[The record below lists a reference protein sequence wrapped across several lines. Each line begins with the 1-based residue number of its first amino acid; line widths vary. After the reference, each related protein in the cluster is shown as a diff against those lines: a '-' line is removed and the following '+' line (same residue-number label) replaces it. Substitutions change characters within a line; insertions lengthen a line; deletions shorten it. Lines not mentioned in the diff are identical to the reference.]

1 MHPRNRRRARN
12 LALLLLLL
20 GGAAWLVPSYFSAE
34 RYRRRLEAGLE
45 RALHRPVKFGAVSF
59 RLLPR
64 PGFTIENAEVEE
76 DSDFGSEPF
85 ARVDRIECD
94 LRWRSLWRSR
104 KDFAR
109 LRLDRPSFNLVLNAQ
124 GEWNVGRL
132 LRQSGVTAPAGAGPG
147 AANSRVGEP
156 LDLEVEDAHIDFKV
170 GANKKPFALTDVRA
184 RLRADPAE
192 RRVEFRIVA
201 SPVRSDLAVPTP
213 GPVEAEGV
221 WTPGGDLQGPI
232 AANLRARGALLYD
245 WIPIV
250 TGRNPGLYGV
260 LDCDVR
266 LSGSL
271 LNLTVEGES
280 HLTQFQRWSELP
292 PSDPM
297 PWDLRFRGQLQR
309 SRERVLVESLEASF
323 RDSHVHLSGAVDH
336 FPNSPQL
343 DLVVALER
351 SRLEDVLA
359 VVRRWWPNPSAWSLK
374 GRVDGM
380 LSIQG
385 PWEQRRYGGFV
396 GAREVSL
403 ETASGS
409 FPISELAVRINNRGA
424 RLAPTQVTLAPRVAL
439 LAEGSIDRAGGMPR
453 YDLQLLARGVPLHDA
468 LAFGRGLGIRTF
480 QGLDATG
487 SATATLHFAG
497 SAWPPARPAL
507 TARAEIRSVRLLIP
521 GLTEP
526 LNLPHASVQVSG
538 DQITVDPLV
547 AVLGTSVFS
556 AKLEHRGPRRNP
568 WRFDL
573 RANSL
578 SLEQGALWF
587 DALGHRRPLPLLERL
602 PGLSSFA
609 DRRTAASQLFGSLAA
624 EGRFST
630 PSLTYRG
637 VTLKDFQ
644 GTFEAAGRT
653 IRMKAAKFHVGG
665 GHGEA
670 SGEVDFTN
678 APPRLAA
685 TVSLAGLP
693 VEALTSRLPSA
704 LQGVRGAVMGSGH
717 FTTRGLGREELGDNL
732 VGEATLRSKDLA
744 FGDFDPLEILVRQAH
759 WGTLEP
765 VHGPQV
771 ARSAA
776 MTLEVASRRL
786 TLKNAALEL
795 SGATLQLSGTYT
807 LGGAL
812 NLDVRT
818 DLRHLRRRWLAREDE
833 LKPGAGYSEAHLSGP
848 FDKLVVTPQVIV
860 SRRRE

>member
-1 MHPRNRRRARN
+1 MNPRNRRRARN

-34 RYRRRLEAGLE
+34 PYRRRLEAGLE
-45 RALHRPVKFGAVSF
+45 RALHRPVEFGAVSF

-104 KDFAR
+104 LDFAR
-109 LRLDRPSFNLVLNAQ
+109 LLLARPSFNLVLNAQ

-132 LRQSGVTAPAGAGPG
+132 LRQSGVTAPAGEGPG
-147 AANSRVGEP
+147 ATGSRVGEP

-170 GANKKPFALTDVRA
+170 GANKKPFALTDVQA

-201 SPVRSDLAVPTP
+201 SPLRSDLAVPTP
-213 GPVEAEGV
+213 GPVEVEGV
-221 WTPGGDLQGPI
+221 WTPGRDLQGPI
-232 AANLRARGALLYD
+232 AARLRARGALLYD
-245 WIPIV
+245 WIPIA
-250 TGRNPGLYGV
+250 TGHNPGLYGV
-260 LDCDVR
+260 LDCDAR

-271 LNLTVEGES
+271 PNLTVEGES
-280 HLTQFQRWSELP
+280 HLTQLQRWSEP
-292 PSDPM
+292 SPSDSM
-297 PWDLRFRGQLQR
+297 SLDLRFRGRLQR
-309 SRERVLVESLEASF
+309 AQERVLVESLEASF
-323 RDSHVHLSGAVDH
+323 RDSHFHLSGSVDH

-359 VVRRWWPNPSAWSLK
+359 VIRRWWPNPSAWSLK

-385 PWEQRRYGGFV
+385 PWAQRRYGGFV

-409 FPISELAVRINNRGA
+409 FPVSELALRINNRGA
-424 RLAPTQVTLAPRVAL
+424 RLAPAQVTLAPRVAL
-439 LAEGSIDRAGGMPR
+439 LAEGSIERAGGIPR
-453 YDLQLLARGVPLHDA
+453 YDLQLVARGVPLHNA
-468 LAFGRGLGIRTF
+468 LAFGRGLGIRAL

-507 TARAEIRSVRLLIP
+507 TARAEVRSARLLIP

-526 LNLPHASVQVSG
+526 LNLPHARVQASG

-547 AVLGTSVFS
+547 AVLGTSVFV
-556 AKLEHRGPRRNP
+556 AKLEHRGPWSNP
-568 WRFDL
+568 WGFDV

-578 SLEQGALWF
+578 SLEQSALWF

-602 PGLSSFA
+602 PGLASFA

-637 VTLKDFQ
+637 ATLKEFQ

-653 IRMKAAKFHVGG
+653 IRMKAAKFQVSGG
-665 GHGEA
+665 RGEA
-670 SGEVDFTN
+670 SGEVDFSTS
-678 APPRLAA
+678 PPRLAA
-685 TVSLAGLP
+685 NVSLAGLP
-693 VEALTSRLPSA
+693 VEALTFRLPSP
-704 LQGVRGAVMGSGH
+704 LRNMRGAVMASGH
-717 FTTRGLGREELGDNL
+717 FTTRGLRREELGDNL
-732 VGEATLRSKDLA
+732 VGEATLRSKDLS
-744 FGDFDPLEILVRQAH
+744 FSDFDPLETLAQQAH

-771 ARSAA
+771 ARSAV
-776 MTLEVASRRL
+776 MTLEVAHRRL
-786 TLKNAALEL
+786 TLKNTALEL
-795 SGATLQLSGTYT
+795 SGATLELSGTYA

-812 NLDVRT
+812 DLDVRT
-818 DLRHLRRRWLAREDE
+818 DLRHLRRRWLEREDE
-833 LKPGAGYSEAHLSGP
+833 LNPGAGYSEAHLSGP

-860 SRRRE
+860 SHRRE

>member
-1 MHPRNRRRARN
+1 MNPRNRCRARN
-12 LALLLLLL
+12 LALLVLLL

-34 RYRRRLEAGLE
+34 RYRHRLEVGLE
-45 RALHRPVKFGAVSF
+45 RALHRPVKFGATSF

-76 DSDFGSEPF
+76 DFDFGSEPF

-94 LRWRSLWRSR
+94 LRWRSLWRPR

-132 LRQSGVTAPAGAGPG
+132 MRQSGVTAPVGAGPG
-147 AANSRVGEP
+147 AASSSVGDP
-156 LDLEVEDAHIDFKV
+156 LDLEVVDAHIDFKV
-170 GANKKPFALTDVRA
+170 GANKKPFALNDVQA
-184 RLRADPAE
+184 RLRADPTQ

-201 SPVRSDLAVPTP
+201 SPVRSDIAVPTP

-250 TGRNPGLYGV
+250 TGHNPGLYGV
-260 LDCDVR
+260 LDCDVH

-271 LNLTVEGES
+271 TNLTVEGES

-292 PSDPM
+292 PADSM
-297 PWDLRFRGQLQR
+297 PWAFRFRGQLQR
-309 SRERVLVESLEASF
+309 PHERVLVESLEASF
-323 RDSHVHLSGAVDH
+323 RDSHVHLSGSVDH
-336 FPNSPQL
+336 FPDSPQL

-359 VVRRWWPNPSAWSLK
+359 VVRRWWPNPRTWSLK

-409 FPISELAVRINNRGA
+409 FPISELAVRIDNRGA
-424 RLAPTQVTLAPRVAL
+424 RLAPAQVTLAPRVAL
-439 LAEGSIDRAGGMPR
+439 LAEGSIDRAGGTR
-453 YDLQLLARGVPLHDA
+453 YDLQLGARGVPLHNA
-468 LAFGRGLGIRTF
+468 LALGRGLGIRGL

-487 SATATLHFAG
+487 SATATIHFVG

-568 WRFDL
+568 WGFDL

-587 DALGHRRPLPLLERL
+587 DALGHRRPLPFLEQL
-602 PGLSSFA
+602 PGLASFA

-637 VTLKDFQ
+637 VALKDFQ
-644 GTFEAAGRT
+644 GTFEAAGRS
-653 IRMKAAKFHVGG
+653 IHMKAAKFRVGG
-665 GHGEA
+665 GRGEA
-670 SGEVDFTN
+670 RGEVDFSTGS
-678 APPRLAA
+678 PRLAA
-685 TVSLAGLP
+685 NVSLVGLP

-704 LQGVRGAVMGSGH
+704 LQGLRGTVTASGH
-717 FTTRGLGREELGDNL
+717 FTTHGLARQELGDNL
-732 VGEATLRSKDLA
+732 VGEATLRSSDLS
-744 FGDFDPLEILVRQAH
+744 FSEFDPLEILARQAH

-765 VHGPQV
+765 VRGPQA

-786 TLKNAALEL
+786 TLKNTGLEL
-795 SGATLQLSGTYT
+795 SGAPLQLIGTYA

-812 NLDVRT
+812 NLDVRA
-818 DLRHLRRRWLAREDE
+818 DLRHLRRRWLTREDE
-833 LKPGAGYSEAHLSGP
+833 LKAGDGYSEVHLSGP
-848 FDKLVVTPQVIV
+848 FDKLMVTPQVVV